1 MNQAPQPP
9 LPLALRPQASGEQAI
24 SAHYTEIPSGE
35 RLDNTSSGREES
47 GLIFYWRL
55 IRRRKG
61 ALLTI
66 ALLGG
71 LAGVVATLPQTRL
84 FQARGSL
91 EIQALNADF
100 MNMRQ
105 VDPNSPAPDYTASDA
120 YVQTQIKILQSKSL
134 TDRVLAKMRRTGQ
147 LVPESNISP
156 LALWL
161 KKIGVKDP
169 RPQEPPNPK
178 RSGRELANS
187 LSVHSAGQTRVVE
200 ISADSTN
207 PQMAADFVNTL
218 AAEFIQQNLEARF
231 HSSQNTGEWLTQ
243 QIDEMR
249 TKLETSEDRL
259 QAYARQ
265 TGLLFTS
272 EKNNVSEEKL
282 KQLQNDLTIAQNDR
296 VTKQSRYEMARQAA
310 PESLP
315 DVLNDL
321 TMRDDLTKVTELK
334 RQLAELTS
342 QYTPE
347 HYKVGRVQAQIA
359 SIEAALQKQK
369 MAILDRIGNDN
380 QEALRREKLLSDAYA
395 AQVRLVTKDAEKA
408 IQYNI
413 LKREVDSNRQIYEG
427 MLQKVKESGIA
438 AAMRASNIRV
448 VDPAEAPESPYKPSL
463 PQNVALGILGG
474 MLLGLAYVVTREQ
487 ADRTIQQPGDAA
499 NYMHV
504 PELGVIPSAR
514 LNAGGR
520 YGRRLPDGNGNG
532 NALSLNDRSPTANL
546 SELITSQKSSPAF
559 AESFRSA
566 LLSIVYSRDGKDSQ
580 RVLVLTSSNPSEGKT
595 TVATNLAIA
604 FADVKRK
611 VLLVDGDL
619 RKPRVHD
626 IFGLPNDVGLSDL
639 LQGKVSLDTPRNG
652 VIHTTASK
660 NLFILTSG
668 ASCSDSTVM
677 LYADRLRELIERF
690 RGEFDIVILDTPPM
704 LQIPDARVMGRLA
717 DSVILVVRSGKTT
730 QDAIVASRERL
741 TEDGTHVLGVI
752 LNDWD
757 PRSSSN
763 GYYGYYDGSYK
774 RYQQYYT
781 SKSK

>member
-161 KKIGVKDP
+161 KKFGVKDP

-532 NALSLNDRSPTANL
+532 NALSLNDRSTAANL

-566 LLSIVYSRDGKDSQ
+566 LLSIVNSRDGKDSQ